1 MISLIYYY
9 SCTEKKV
16 LKNKQYV
23 IMLMKEFLI
32 FLILVAQALKVTST
46 TDKELY
52 LMRVLNHYED
62 VLNESYY
69 SLLNI
74 YDSSDGNCSF
84 YRACENEDG
93 FGVYPHDLLLTPD
106 PTFNN
111 QTTNRNHTLFKKSV
125 TDSYDTQ
132 FDDICAINQLTDVW
146 RENIETDLNALVWQY
161 VGFPDGTFASYP
173 YSNWSANNGCPGE
186 YKPELRPWF
195 IAASSS
201 PKNIIILIDTST
213 SGDDYESRIYFEK
226 EVAKKFIGSLS
237 HKDFATVI
245 QYSSY
250 TVPYDNSLMTR
261 MNIENVGYIQDYID
275 SIELSTSVSTD
286 IPNALDKGLEIL
298 SNSRA
303 EEYSS
308 DCVDTVVLLT
318 GGGSSI
324 QNEDIDTVL
333 ERYEDT
339 VDPMVFSFIY
349 SPGNRNPAKSVP
361 TKLACDTGGFVK
373 IYSENEPDLDASL
386 EEYSKFMESGVSG
399 RNVRW
404 SEVYEDAMGLGHMVT
419 GSMPIYVEDE
429 LRSVVSM
436 DLLISNVSNN
446 GNISEIEIEQYLLD
460 SNVCEDFNPPEEL
473 IEDDSTCTFNN
484 TDIRED
490 DPEYVK
496 LGWLIALSMALLGC
510 AFIALPI
517 MYVFLWMKGAHQE
530 SKYRDTI
537 KKNQMK
543 IGTDNNALGYLQC
556 VVTTLGGVSVV
567 PWLWYLI
574 CFWLLMWNRIEMY
587 NNWRAAPMTVELKE
601 YNPYRCCDIVNCECS
616 NYYGSSCSSLKAS
629 LTEGDC
635 SNGYYCC
642 YRVYYRCGR
651 YSTCSY
657 CGSSVSNRKC
667 EVKCGT
673 CYSPTVSV
681 SFSVDDTL
689 VNSAFSDSC
698 GRDDKSCADNYL
710 NSYPEIGG
718 TIKGYYDPTEPDSV
732 SESIDYTD
740 ESLGSVIPPIIII
753 VAFTVT
759 QVAMIYMFHKRDRER
774 VARIIKEKL
783 KVINDQR
790 VKDEKYKADIEL
802 AERVHREKIQRQYNS
817 DMKNLRDILC

>member
-1 MISLIYYY
+1 
-9 SCTEKKV
+9 
-16 LKNKQYV
+16 
-23 IMLMKEFLI
+23 MKEFLI
-32 FLILVAQALKVTST
+32 FLLLVVQGVTASV
-46 TDKELY
+46 DGDLY
-52 LMRVLNHYED
+52 LMRILNHYED
-62 VLNESYY
+62 VLNKSYQ
-69 SLLNI
+69 SLIDI
-74 YDSSDGNCSF
+74 YGNYGGGNCTF
-84 YRACENEDG
+84 YRACENENG
-93 FGVYPHDLLLTPD
+93 FGVYPYDLQLTPD

-111 QTTNRNHTLFKKSV
+111 QSTNRDHILFKKSV
-125 TDSYDTQ
+125 TESYEIQ
-132 FDDICAINQLTDVW
+132 FDDICAVNELTDIW
-146 RENIETDLNALVWQY
+146 RDNIETDLNALVWQY
-161 VGFPDGTFASYP
+161 LGFSDGTFASYP

-195 IAASSS
+195 IAGSSS
-201 PKNIIILIDTST
+201 PKNVIILIDTSM
-213 SGDDYESRIYFEK
+213 SGDDYESRLYYEK

-237 HKDFATVI
+237 HKDFATVV

-286 IPNALDKGLEIL
+286 IPNALDKGLDIL
-298 SNSRA
+298 SNSRT
-303 EEYSS
+303 EGYSS
-308 DCVDTVVLLT
+308 NCVDTVVLLT

-324 QNEDIDTVL
+324 QNEDVDTVL

-349 SPGNRNPAKSVP
+349 SPGNKDPAKLIPS
-361 TKLACDTGGFVK
+361 KLACDTGGFVK
-373 IYSENEPDLDASL
+373 IYIEDKPDLYASL
-386 EEYSKFMESGVSG
+386 EDYTKFMESGVSG

-429 LRSVVSM
+429 LKSVVSL

-446 GNISEIEIEQYLLD
+446 GNLSEIEIEQYLLD
-460 SNVCEDFNPPEEL
+460 SNICEDFNLPQNL
-473 IEDDSTCTFNN
+473 IEDDASCSFND

-496 LGWLIALSMALLGC
+496 LGWLVALSMTLLAC

-517 MYVFLWMKGAHQE
+517 MYVFLLMKSADQN
-530 SKYRDTI
+530 SKYRETI
-537 KKNQMK
+537 EMHQIK
-543 IGTDNNALGYLQC
+543 IGKDNGAIDYLKC
-556 VVTTLGGVSVV
+556 VVTTLGGVSFI
-567 PWLWYLI
+567 PWLWYLL
-574 CFWLLMWNRIEMY
+574 CFWLLMWKRIEMY
-587 NNWRAAPMTVELKE
+587 NNWHSAPMTIELKE

-629 LTEGDC
+629 LVEGDC

-642 YRVYYRCGR
+642 YRVYYKCGK

-673 CYSPTVSV
+673 CYSPTVTV
-681 SFSVDDTL
+681 SFTVDDTL

-698 GRDDKSCADNYL
+698 ERDDLSCADDFL
-710 NSYPEIGG
+710 DSYPDIGG

-732 SESIDYTD
+732 SESVNYTD

-753 VAFTVT
+753 VAFVVT
-759 QVAMIYMFHKRDRER
+759 QVVMIYMFHKRDTER
-774 VARIIKEKL
+774 VARTIKEKL
-783 KVINDQR
+783 KVMDDRRIR
-790 VKDEKYKADIEL
+790 EEKNKTDIAL
-802 AERVHREKIQRQYNS
+802 AKRVHKENIQKQYDY
-817 DMKNLRDILC
+817 DMRDLWNILCR